1 MKKGILSVVA
11 FILALTAFSAYL
23 LLDTFVIE
31 RDGDAIVS
39 MGELT
44 FPDFAPSGGT
54 VTDASGNAVT
64 DVNGSVVTEPNG
76 AQITLPQDWEENFTD
91 EAVWTDNSYK
101 DKNISVKITEY
112 REHDT
117 TIYVADVRLASA
129 EYLKTALAKGKYG
142 SNIKEKTSVMAKNN
156 NAILAVNG
164 DYYGARRAGF
174 VIRQGVLYRESA
186 ADGREALAM
195 FVDGSLSVVKEEQT
209 SARELLAAGAYNVL
223 SFGRSLIVDGKITVG
238 ERDEVDQSM
247 ANNPRTAIAYVEPL
261 HYLIVVSDGRTSES
275 KGLKLYQMANFLKG
289 LGATVAYNLD
299 GGGSS
304 TMYFGGKVI
313 NNPTTNGKKISER
326 EVSDIV
332 YIGY

>member
-1 MKKGILSVVA
+1 MKKGILSAVA

-23 LLDTFVIE
+23 LLDTFVIA

-44 FPDFAPSGGT
+44 FPTRETSGNEPSGT
-54 VTDASGNAVT
+54 SGEA
-64 DVNGSVVTEPNG
+64 
-76 AQITLPQDWEENFTD
+76 TLPQDWEENFTD
-91 EAVWTDNSYK
+91 EAVWTDDSYT

-112 REHDT
+112 RRHDT
-117 TIYVADVRLASA
+117 TIYVADVRLSSV

-142 SNIKEKTSVMAKNN
+142 SNIKQKTSEMAKNN
-156 NAILAVNG
+156 DAIIAING

-186 ADGREALAM
+186 ADEREALSI
-195 FVDGSLSVVKEEQT
+195 FVDGSFSVVDEESS
-209 SARELLAAGAYNVL
+209 SARELLAAGAYNAL
-223 SFGRSLIVDGKITVG
+223 SFGPSLIVDGKVTVG

-261 HYLIVVSDGRTSES
+261 HYLLVVSDGRTKES
-275 KGLKLYQMANFLKG
+275 KGLKLYQMADFLRE

-332 YIGY
+332 YVGY